1 MPAKRRSR
9 IRPKPVLAYLKKLY
23 DSNLVLTDKSVMGM
37 TNWESYDVFLN
48 VDHPD
53 HADIEEVL
61 NTLTHEIIHRVSP
74 TSYDDLTDPQTLAQQ
89 EADEAAVETITEE
102 LLRHPVW
109 YAALTS
115 WLLARTWTYVREAR
129 AKGVSFA

>member
-1 MPAKRRSR
+1 MPAKLKPR

-37 TNWESYDVFLN
+37 TNWESCDVFLN

-61 NTLTHEIIHRVSP
+61 DTLTHEIIHRVSP
-74 TSYDDLTDPQTLAQQ
+74 TSDEDLTDPRTLAQR
-89 EADEAAVETITEE
+89 ELDEAAVETITAE
-102 LLRHPVW
+102 LLRHPAW
-109 YAALTS
+109 SAALIS
-115 WLLARTWTYVREAR
+115 WLLARMWTYVREAR
-129 AKGVSFA
+129 AKGVSFV